1 MILTN
6 IIAYGI
12 LVSMIT
18 IENIYGTT
26 TTEVY
31 TSTEIQLT
39 TLTEEATT
47 KSVTGTVNIDTE
59 TTTDQSTVTVV
70 DAVTASNN
78 NGTESMENGCDDL
91 AIRFY
96 NSFIYGVTG
105 VMLAIYLL

>member
-6 IIAYGI
+6 IIVYCI

-18 IENIYGTT
+18 IESIYGTT

-31 TSTEIQLT
+31 TSTEIST
-39 TLTEEATT
+39 TTMTEDATT
-47 KSVTGTVNIDTE
+47 KSVAGTVKIDTT

-78 NGTESMENGCDDL
+78 NSTESMENGCEEL

-96 NSFIYGVTG
+96 NSFIYGVMG
-105 VMLAIYLL
+105 VILTMYLL